1 MMALPEDI
9 LVYDNL
15 AFSTPRPSGRGS
27 DDESGDADAY
37 IEANARAPFTFCDQY
52 TSTLL
57 NVEFFGDPS
66 WPRILLFV
74 PGVCESAE
82 TWTVQNLVR
91 ICVSRNWRVA
101 VLELEGHG
109 LSEGSRGL
117 IGSSFT
123 RCIRQIKAFCGHALN
138 VDHAQK
144 KALFD
149 YVPENSRFVLAGDSL
164 GGALAAYACQDILK
178 DDDFSVRGYYAG
190 TLLLSPAVGVDP
202 LVVPSPF
209 VVTCLSILSFV
220 LPAVGIEGATPTED
234 PSHYNCP
241 PWTSRNFR
249 GAWPLG
255 TAKILLDVTSNRVPN
270 DVESGLL
277 NLLVPKVKHTIRIIS
292 GTKDPVVPF
301 EAVQSF
307 VHRMQTKVQ
316 QDSRRKQEIKTA
328 TMMELI
334 EIKKGGHGLLAK
346 SIENP
351 NLSKTQKYSINAT
364 FEHVKAFLKLCEK
377 PDLDS

>member
-1 MMALPEDI
+1 MRSSLEDL

-15 AFSTPRPSGRGS
+15 AFSTPRPSGSSFGDES
-27 DDESGDADAY
+27 DDEDVY
-37 IEANARAPFTFCDQY
+37 IKANARAPFTFCDQN
-52 TSTLL
+52 TSTQL
-57 NVEFFGDPS
+57 NVELFGDPS

-91 ICVSRNWRVA
+91 ICISRNWRVA

-117 IGSSFT
+117 IGSSWN
-123 RCIRQIKAFCGHALN
+123 RCIRQVKVFCGHALD
-138 VDHAQK
+138 VDRAQK
-144 KALFD
+144 RILFN
-149 YVPENSRFVLAGDSL
+149 YEPENSRFALAGDSL

-178 DDDFSVRGYYAG
+178 DEDLSMRSYYAG

-202 LVVPSPF
+202 LVVPPPI

-220 LPAVGIEGATPTED
+220 LPSVGIEGATPTED

-241 PWTSRNFR
+241 PWTRRNFR

-255 TAKILLDVTSNRVPN
+255 TSKILLDVTSNRVPN

-277 NLLVPKVKHTIRIIS
+277 NLLIPKVKHTIRVIS
-292 GTKDPVVPF
+292 GAKDPVVPF
-301 EAVQSF
+301 QAVQNF
-307 VHRMQTKVQ
+307 VHQMQSKVPLC
-316 QDSRRKQEIKTA
+316 DRREQEQETA
-328 TMMELI
+328 TMMKLI
-334 EIKKGGHGLLAK
+334 QIKKGGHGLLSK
-346 SIENP
+346 SIENQ
-351 NLSKTQKYSINAT
+351 NLSKTQKDSMNAAV
-364 FEHVKAFLKLCEK
+364 EHVNAFLKLCEEMAS
-377 PDLDS
+377 D